1 MPCLLYPCD
10 GLADEEVVAR
20 YLVGLLHSRTPSFF
34 EQHHPVSFSTIA
46 TPVSLILLVLIARRR
61 AEEQHL
67 GIPKYSMSDVTR
79 CVKELNRRYI
89 PIDITSLARIEITL
103 EIWGT
108 ALCDG
113 PIFG

>member
-1 MPCLLYPCD
+1 VPCLLYSCD

-46 TPVSLILLVLIARRR
+46 TPVSLIFLGFIAKIR

-67 GIPKYSMSDVTR
+67 GIPKYSMSNVTR
-79 CVKELNRRYI
+79 CVKELKGRYI
-89 PIDITSLARIEITL
+89 PIDITSLARIKVTFEIR
-103 EIWGT
+103 GT
-108 ALCDG
+108 ALCNG
-113 PIFG
+113 

>member
-1 MPCLLYPCD
+1 VPCLLYSYS
-10 GLADEEVVAR
+10 GSADKVVVAR

-34 EQHHPVSFSTIA
+34 EKHHPVSFSTIA
-46 TPVSLILLVLIARRR
+46 TPVSLILLDFIAKIR

-67 GIPKYSMSDVTR
+67 GIPKYSMSNVTR

-103 EIWGT
+103 QIRGT

-113 PIFG
+113 SIFG